1 MKILL
6 IGGSGFI
13 GPFTAAQLQQS
24 GHNVTIFN
32 RGKTS
37 APQGTEEILGDRQF
51 LQDHQPEFR
60 RQKFDVVV
68 DFVLSSGRQ
77 AQQLMDTFRGIAGR
91 VVGLSSMDVYRAW
104 GVFYNMEPGGLQ
116 ELPLIEDSEL
126 RTSRNTYPPDVL
138 KRLRTSLYPWID
150 EEYDKIPV
158 EQAVL
163 GDTKLPGTILRL
175 PMIYGPGDPLHRFY
189 PVLKR
194 IDDGRKQI
202 IFADDVVPLRTPRG
216 YVEDVAAAVALAA
229 TSPQAAGRVYN
240 VSETESFGE
249 LDWARKIA
257 AAADW
262 AANSS
267 CCRIT
272 ARPSTCSRRETPRSM
287 WWHLLSAS
295 AKSLT
300 IASFCRMMKPFAAPS
315 SGSAQILRRNRQ
327 PNSITLRKT
336 KRCGNSK
343 RLRKIGNRIPSTTLG
358 IIGIR

>member
-13 GPFTAAQLQQS
+13 GRFAAQQLLQS
-24 GHNVTIFN
+24 GHHVTIFH

-37 APQGTEEILGDRQF
+37 VPQGAEEIRGDQQF

-60 RQKFDVVV
+60 RQKFDTVV

-104 GVFYNMEPGGLQ
+104 GVFYNVEPGGLQ
-116 ELPLIEDSEL
+116 ELPLTEDSEL
-126 RTSRNTYPPDVL
+126 RTSRITYPPEVL
-138 KRLRTSLYPWID
+138 KRAQSIYGWMD
-150 EEYDKIPV
+150 NEYDKISV

-163 GDTKLPGTILRL
+163 SDPKLPGTILRL
-175 PMIYGPGDPLHRFY
+175 PMIYGPGDPLHRFH

-202 IFADDVVPLRTPRG
+202 IFADDVAPLRTPRG

-229 TSPQAAGRVYN
+229 TSPQAAGRIYN
-240 VSETESFGE
+240 VCEAESYGE

-257 AAADW
+257 AAANWVGEFVVLPHD
-262 AANSS
+262 
-267 CCRIT
+267 R
-272 ARPSTCSRRETPRSM
+272 TPK
-287 WWHLLSAS
+287 HLLWPGNTAQHVVAS
-295 AKSLT
+295 SERIRKELEYRELLP
-300 IASFCRMMKPFAAPS
+300 CREAIRRSVEWERSSPPQQSSTQFDYAAEDE
-315 SGSAQILRRNRQ
+315 ALRQ
-327 PNSITLRKT
+327 FKATA
-336 KRCGNSK
+336 
-343 RLRKIGNRIPSTTLG
+343 
-358 IIGIR
+358 